1 MKFYDS
7 LKRQITDFTPLKPP
21 QVKLY
26 TCGPTVYDY
35 AHIGNLRTFVF
46 YDTLKRAL
54 TAASYKVNHVM
65 NITDVGH
72 LTSDADEGE
81 DKLEK
86 GAKKQGKSVWD
97 IANFY
102 IDAFKRNSD
111 QLNLLQPQYARATDF
126 IKPQLAV
133 IKILID
139 KGFAYQTEQAI
150 YFDVTKLDNY
160 GELTGQRLSDK
171 EIAVRPEVVQD
182 KNKHHPYDFAIW
194 FFTLGHFA
202 DHSMHWSSPWGEGFP
217 GWHLE
222 CSAIIHKT
230 LGDPIDIHAA
240 GVDLIGTHNT
250 NEAAQTE
257 AAFGHKIANYWLHS
271 EHLLVDGQ
279 KMSKSLGNFY
289 TLDDILERGYDPIAL
304 RLLFLQ
310 AHYRSQMN
318 FTWEA
323 LDSAQN
329 WLHNLRAWA
338 DLKYQGTTDLVS
350 EELDQ
355 KFNETRKRMLAAL
368 QNDLNTAD
376 ALSIL
381 SDLVNYMSSIPVP
394 NLEGKYTED
403 ILPFIDSLLGLELNT
418 REDINPEQKQLIA
431 KREEARNK
439 KQWQKADEFRQ
450 KLSEQG
456 IEINDS
462 KAGPVWSR
470 VR

>member
-139 KGFAYQTEQAI
+139 KGFAYQT
-150 YFDVTKLDNY
+150 
-160 GELTGQRLSDK
+160 
-171 EIAVRPEVVQD
+171 
-182 KNKHHPYDFAIW
+182 
-194 FFTLGHFA
+194 
-202 DHSMHWSSPWGEGFP
+202 
-217 GWHLE
+217 
-222 CSAIIHKT
+222 
-230 LGDPIDIHAA
+230 
-240 GVDLIGTHNT
+240 
-250 NEAAQTE
+250 
-257 AAFGHKIANYWLHS
+257 
-271 EHLLVDGQ
+271 
-279 KMSKSLGNFY
+279 
-289 TLDDILERGYDPIAL
+289 
-304 RLLFLQ
+304 
-310 AHYRSQMN
+310 
-318 FTWEA
+318 
-323 LDSAQN
+323 
-329 WLHNLRAWA
+329 
-338 DLKYQGTTDLVS
+338 
-350 EELDQ
+350 
-355 KFNETRKRMLAAL
+355 
-368 QNDLNTAD
+368 
-376 ALSIL
+376 
-381 SDLVNYMSSIPVP
+381 
-394 NLEGKYTED
+394 
-403 ILPFIDSLLGLELNT
+403 
-418 REDINPEQKQLIA
+418 
-431 KREEARNK
+431 
-439 KQWQKADEFRQ
+439 
-450 KLSEQG
+450 
-456 IEINDS
+456 
-462 KAGPVWSR
+462 
-470 VR
+470 